1 MDRRTSIVD
10 AATAVMARQGYQQTS
25 VDDVIREAGLCGKS
39 HFYHYFDSKEELG
52 YAVLKHQFNLFA
64 DRGLAL
70 LRDSAVGPLDR
81 LNNFLDWV
89 VQVHSDCH
97 CEGSASPCG
106 SLAAEMA
113 EQREGFRQHVD
124 QLFEQWIAQIQTLLQ
139 EVNPRPDGAAAAER
153 MARFIVATLEGA
165 LFMSRVKR
173 DAAVLKTIATDLQR
187 YVAAN
192 FDITPS
198 PLTGAAMTV
207 NEVAQ

>member
-1 MDRRTSIVD
+1 
-10 AATAVMARQGYQQTS
+10 
-25 VDDVIREAGLCGKS
+25 
-39 HFYHYFDSKEELG
+39 
-52 YAVLKHQFNLFA
+52 
-64 DRGLAL
+64 
-70 LRDSAVGPLDR
+70 
-81 LNNFLDWV
+81 
-89 VQVHSDCH
+89 
-97 CEGSASPCG
+97 
-106 SLAAEMA
+106 
-113 EQREGFRQHVD
+113 
-124 QLFEQWIAQIQTLLQ
+124 
-139 EVNPRPDGAAAAER
+139 